1 VSGGSVPPIPDE
13 VLALASEREAARSA
27 RDYSAADALRERIE
41 AAGYRVT
48 DTPDGP
54 RVEAAPDRTDADPRR
69 GPLRPEDVPTALGD
83 PPTVDVTVHWLVEGW
98 PEDVLRGIA
107 SFADTSTSSG
117 LTSQHVVVDLVGV
130 DAAAWPPGVEALRLD
145 PAIGWAAARNA
156 GLDATRG
163 RIALVVDGSVEATG
177 DVLGPLAA
185 ALDDRTVGIT
195 GPFGLLSDD
204 LRDFRETP
212 GPTCD
217 AVEAYAMAFR
227 RDLLLRGVR
236 FDPKFRFYRSADIE
250 FSFQVKALGMRA
262 TVTPVPMIRHEHRM
276 WAATPEGDRDRLSKR
291 NFYRFLDRWRGRS
304 DLLVSRGETGPA
316 GSGAP
321 GSEGQTG

>member
-13 VLALASEREAARSA
+13 VLALASEREAARRA

-41 AAGYRVT
+41 AAGFRVT

-54 RVEAAPDRTDADPRR
+54 RVETAPARTDAGPRT
-69 GPLRPEDVPTALGD
+69 GPLKPEALPTALGD

-98 PEDVLRGIA
+98 PQDVARGIA
-107 SFADTSTSSG
+107 SFADTSG
-117 LTSQHVVVDLVGV
+117 GPTSQHVVVDLVGV
-130 DAAAWPPGVEALRLD
+130 DSAAWPPGVEVLRLD

-156 GLDATRG
+156 GLEATRG
-163 RIALVVDGSVEATG
+163 RVALVVDGSVEATG
-177 DVLGPLAA
+177 DVIGPLAA
-185 ALDDRTVGIT
+185 ALDDATVGLT
-195 GPFGLLSDD
+195 GPFGLVSDD
-204 LRDFRETP
+204 LREFRETP
-212 GPTCD
+212 GPHCD
-217 AVEAYAMAFR
+217 ALEGYAMAFR

-250 FSFQVKALGMRA
+250 FSFQVKALGLRA
-262 TVTPVPMIRHEHRM
+262 TVTPVPLIRHEHRM
-276 WAATPEGDRDRLSKR
+276 WASTPEGERDRLSKR

-304 DLLVSRGETGPA
+304 DLLVSRGGTGSA

-321 GSEGQTG
+321 GSAGPTG